1 MTVLEILEQKIAD
14 GYKIFVEQ
22 YEDGRT
28 YRLSK
33 QIDETTRTNVAII
46 SAQTSALFVAKYGPD
61 VHAGFTEYFGKRKEH
76 VTGEN
81 AILFYNINEQKLN

>member
-1 MTVLEILEQKIAD
+1 MTVLEILEQKITD

-33 QIDETTRTNVAII
+33 RTDEHTKTSVAVI
-46 SAQTSALFVAKYGPD
+46 SAQIAIMFVAKYGAS
-61 VHAGFTEYFGKRKEH
+61 VHGEKCEYFGKRKEH

-81 AILFYNINEQKLN
+81 VIM